1 MVSENESPLSADF
14 PFSADIADSAKQDG
28 DGAGRPQ
35 AGRPAPAEAAV
46 GETTSSVPKYGPEAK
61 FAVEAEALLP
71 TSRWEEEIARALEFG
86 LPAAPSIQ
94 DRRIP
99 TFSRGELPHYA
110 GINTFLKAPFLED
123 VRRCGEFDVAVLG
136 APFDGGTTYRPGT
149 RFGPQG
155 IRKISALYG
164 PYSFELGV
172 DLRES
177 ITIADLGDI
186 FTIPANIEKTF
197 DQISRAVSHVFSS
210 GAFPVVLGGDHSIG
224 YPCVRGV
231 AEHLAGKLGII
242 HFDRHVDTQ
251 ETDLDERMHT
261 TPWFH
266 ATDIPNVPPKNLV
279 QIGIGGWQAPRPGVK
294 VGRERGTTILTV
306 TDCVEMGIEAAAERA
321 LEVAWDGA
329 EAVWLS
335 FDVDCLDAAFVPG
348 AGWPEPGGFLPREVL
363 KFIQLIAEEPLAGIE
378 VVECSPPYDNAEI
391 TALIATRVI
400 CDTLGCLVRA
410 GHLPKQAGKS

>member
-1 MVSENESPLSADF
+1 MSTLHD
-14 PFSADIADSAKQDG
+14 
-28 DGAGRPQ
+28 R
-35 AGRPAPAEAAV
+35 
-46 GETTSSVPKYGPEAK
+46 YGPEARA
-61 FAVEAEALLP
+61 AVEAESELP
-71 TSRWEEEIARALEFG
+71 HTVWRREVERGLELG
-86 LPAAPSIQ
+86 LPGADSIV

-99 TFSRGELPHYA
+99 TFSRGELPHFA
-110 GINTFLKAPFLED
+110 GINTFLKAPYVED
-123 VRRCGEFDVAVLG
+123 VNQCDDYDVAVLG
-136 APFDGGTTYRPGT
+136 APFDGGTTYRSGT

-177 ITIADLGDI
+177 ITIGDLGDV
-186 FTIPANIEKTF
+186 FTIPGNIEKTF
-197 DQISRAVSHVFSS
+197 DQISKGVGHVFAS

-224 YPCVRGV
+224 YATTRAV
-231 AEHLAGKLGII
+231 AEQLEGGNIGII

-279 QIGIGGWQAPRPGVK
+279 QVGIGGWQAPRPGVQ
-294 VGRERGTTILTV
+294 VGRERGTTVMTV
-306 TDCVEMGIEAAAERA
+306 TDCVEMGIEAAAAHA

-329 EAVWLS
+329 DAVWLS

-348 AGWPEPGGFLPREVL
+348 TGWPEPGGFLPREVL
-363 KFIQLIAEEPLAGIE
+363 KFIQLIAAEPLAGIE
-378 VVECSPPYDNAEI
+378 VVECAPPYDNAEI
-391 TALIATRVI
+391 TSLIATRVI
-400 CDTLGCLVRA
+400 CDTLGSLVRA
-410 GHLPKQAGKS
+410 GHLPTRKRP